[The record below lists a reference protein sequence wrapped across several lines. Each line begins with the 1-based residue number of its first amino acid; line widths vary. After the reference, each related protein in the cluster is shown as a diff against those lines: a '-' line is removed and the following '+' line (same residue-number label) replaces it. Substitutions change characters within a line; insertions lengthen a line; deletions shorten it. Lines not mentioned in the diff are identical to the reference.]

1 MRKSVSFLVFFAFLL
16 VSAGNA
22 LAVRIKD
29 IASIKGIRNNQL
41 VGYGLVVGLNG
52 TGDKGGSGFTMQSL
66 ANMMERMGIR
76 VDKNQLKVKNV
87 AAVMVTSEIPPFAK
101 IGGRLDIAVSSVGD
115 AKSLV
120 GGTLLMTPLKGA
132 DDSIYAI
139 AQGPLAIGGAG
150 AEGGGGG
157 AAKNHLLVGRIAGG
171 ATVEKEVPFDLDG
184 KKELTMFL
192 SNPDFT
198 TAQRVAEKIN
208 GAVGTG
214 TAKAVDAGT
223 VMLAIPASLKG
234 NVASFVSQI
243 ETLDVKPDSDA
254 RIVVNEKTGTVVIGE
269 NVRISKV
276 AISHGNLSIT
286 VQNSQQVSQ
295 PPPLSGGQTVT
306 TPTTNVA
313 IKEEK
318 QKLVVLP
325 ESATI
330 GDLVKSLN
338 ALGVTPR
345 DMISIFQSI
354 KAAGALQADLEII

>member
-1 MRKSVSFLVFFAFLL
+1 MKKQNVIISIIFLCL
-16 VSAGNA
+16 VLAGNA
-22 LAVRIKD
+22 NAVRIKD
-29 IASIKGIRNNQL
+29 IASIKGIRSNQL

-52 TGDKGGSGFTMQSL
+52 TGDKGGGGFTVQSL
-66 ANMMERMGIR
+66 ANMMDKMGIR

-87 AAVMVTSEIPPFAK
+87 AAVMVTSEIPPFARV
-101 IGGRLDIAVSSVGD
+101 GGRLDIIVSSVGD

-157 AAKNHLLVGRIAGG
+157 AAKNHLLVGRISGG
-171 ATVEKEVPFDLDG
+171 ATVEKEVPFNLDA

-208 GAVGTG
+208 GAVGKG
-214 TAKAVDAGT
+214 TARALDSGTLSLAVPAD
-223 VMLAIPASLKG
+223 LAG
-234 NVASFVSQI
+234 NVAVFVSRI
-243 ETLDVKPDSDA
+243 ETLEVKPDTDA
-254 RIVVNEKTGTVVIGE
+254 RIIVNEKTGTVVMGD
-269 NVRISKV
+269 NVRISSV

-286 VQNSQQVSQ
+286 VQNTQQVSQ
-295 PPPLSGGQTVT
+295 PPPLSGGQTVA
-306 TPTTNVA
+306 TPATNV
-313 IKEEK
+313 IMKEEK

-325 ESATI
+325 ESTTL
-330 GDLVKSLN
+330 GDLVKALN

-354 KAAGALQADLEII
+354 KAAGALQADLEVI

>member
-1 MRKSVSFLVFFAFLL
+1 MRSSSIFISAIFLFFLF
-16 VSAGNA
+16 AGNA
-22 LAVRIKD
+22 SAVRIKD
-29 IASIKGIRNNQL
+29 IASIKGIRNNQI

-66 ANMMERMGIR
+66 ANMMDKMGIR
-76 VDKNQLKVKNV
+76 VDKAQLKVKNV
-87 AAVMVTSEIPPFAK
+87 ASVMVTSEMPPFARV
-101 IGGRLDIAVSSVGD
+101 GGRIDISVSSVGD
-115 AKSLV
+115 AKSLA

-132 DDSIYAI
+132 DDNIYAI
-139 AQGPLAIGGAG
+139 AQGPLAIGGVG

-157 AAKNHLLVGRIAGG
+157 AVKNHLLVGRIAGG

-208 GAVGTG
+208 GSMGPG
-214 TAKAVDAGT
+214 TAKAVDSGT
-223 VMLAIPASLKG
+223 VMLEIPPKLKG
-234 NVASFVSQI
+234 NVASFISLI

-254 RIVVNEKTGTVVIGE
+254 KIIVNEKTGTVVIGE
-269 NVRISKV
+269 NVKISKV

-295 PPPLSGGQTVT
+295 PAPLSGGQTVT
-306 TPTTNVA
+306 APATSLN

-330 GDLVKSLN
+330 GDLVKALN

>member
-1 MRKSVSFLVFFAFLL
+1 MRNARFFTAIAIIFCIFSEAAF
-16 VSAGNA
+16 AA
-22 LAVRIKD
+22 RIKD
-29 IASIKGIRNNQL
+29 IASFKGIRSNQL

-52 TGDKGGSGFTMQSL
+52 TGDKGGGGFTNQSI

-76 VDKNQLKVKNV
+76 VDKNALKVKNV
-87 AAVMVTSEIPPFAK
+87 AAVMVTTEIPPFART
-101 IGGRLDIAVSSVGD
+101 GSRLDISVSSVGD
-115 AKSLV
+115 AKSLA

-132 DDSIYAI
+132 DDNIYAI
-139 AQGPLAIGGAG
+139 AQGSLTLGGYG

-157 AAKNHLLVGRIAGG
+157 AVKNHLLVGRIADG
-171 ATVEKEVPFDLDG
+171 ATVEKEVPFDLDT

-198 TAQRVAEKIN
+198 TAQRVASKIN
-208 GAVGTG
+208 SSMGNA
-214 TAKAVDAGT
+214 TAKAIDSGT
-223 VMLAIPASLKG
+223 ILLSVPPKMKG
-234 NVASFVSQI
+234 NVATFISQI
-243 ETLDVKPDSDA
+243 EILDVTPDTDA
-254 RIVVNEKTGTVVIGE
+254 KIVVNEKTGTVVIGE

-276 AISHGNLSIT
+276 AISHGNLSIM
-286 VQNSQQVSQ
+286 VQSGQQVSQ

-306 TPTTNVA
+306 TPTTNVN

-330 GDLVKSLN
+330 GDLVRALN